1 MHPVD
6 LAIIVVYLA
15 AMPLVGVLV
24 GRRQRSAA
32 DYFIGERSLPWWA
45 VCFSIVATET
55 STLTVISTPGLIW
68 AASGNYNGLTYLQL
82 PFGYIIGRTLVAFV
96 LLPRYFKG
104 KQSTAYQ
111 YLGERFGSVAQG
123 VSSVA
128 FIVTR
133 LLAEG
138 VRLFAGAIPIQV
150 ILTHYGL
157 HTRYWQIVVLLTA
170 LTVIYAL
177 VGGIKAVVWVD
188 VVQLSV
194 YVGAAIVAA
203 IVLATKLPS
212 DWGSRAADAGVFK
225 VFDFNFAPLH
235 LLTSQYA
242 FLTAVVGGAIFTM
255 ASHGTDQLIV
265 QRFLSCRSISD
276 GRKALIGSGVA
287 VTVQFGLFLLIG
299 AMLWAHNGFR
309 NLKDLGL
316 KSSDDVF
323 TNFITSELPVGVAG
337 LLIAAILAST
347 MGALA
352 SALNALSNSTV
363 ADLYQ
368 RFTKRQP
375 EDSKLLRHGRIWTLV
390 WAVVFAAFGS
400 LFSNRNNPVIEQ
412 GLSITGYTYGALLGA
427 FFLGMWVKRARQVD
441 AVIAF
446 VVTVAAMAVIV
457 LGVKIPSAPGAKPVV
472 LAFPWYTLFGVV
484 ITLVVGG
491 LLSLR
496 HRTADPRATRAETEE
511 VTPEAEAPPA

>member
-6 LAIIVVYLA
+6 LVIIVVYLA
-15 AMPLVGVLV
+15 AMPAIGVLI

-68 AASGNYNGLTYLQL
+68 AASGSYNGFTYLQL
-82 PFGYIIGRTLVAFV
+82 PFGYIIGRTLVSFV
-96 LLPRYFKG
+96 LLPRYFRG
-104 KQSTAYQ
+104 KQSTAYAF
-111 YLGERFGSVAQG
+111 LGERFGPSMQG
-123 VSSVA
+123 VSSIA

-138 VRLFAGAIPIQV
+138 VRLFAGAIPIQL
-150 ILTHYGL
+150 ILSHYGL
-157 HTRYWQIVVLLTA
+157 HTQYWQIVVVLTA

-188 VVQLSV
+188 VIQLSV
-194 YVGAAIVAA
+194 YVCGAIIAL

-212 DWGSRAADAGVFK
+212 GWASRAADAGVFQ
-225 VFDFNFAPLH
+225 VFDFDFSGLH

-255 ASHGTDQLIV
+255 ASHGADQLIV
-265 QRFLSCRSISD
+265 QRFLACRSVAD

-287 VTVQFGLFLLIG
+287 VTLQFGLFLLVG
-299 AMLWAHNGFR
+299 AMLWAHDGYR
-309 NLKDLGL
+309 NLTQLGV
-316 KSSDDVF
+316 KSSDDIF
-323 TNFITSELPVGVAG
+323 TGFITSELPAGVAG

-368 RFTKRQP
+368 RFTRRKP
-375 EDSKLLRHGRIWTLV
+375 EDAKLLRHGRVWTLV
-390 WAVVFAAFGS
+390 WAVVFAIFGS
-400 LFSNRNNPVIEQ
+400 AFSSRNNPVIEQ
-412 GLSITGYTYGALLGA
+412 GLSITGYTYGAMLGA
-427 FFLGMWVKRARQVD
+427 FFLGLWIKRARQLD
-441 AVIAF
+441 AIIAF
-446 VVTVAAMAVIV
+446 AVTVAVMAVVV
-457 LGVKIPSAPGAKPVV
+457 LAVKIPPAPGAKPVV
-472 LAFPWYTLFGVV
+472 LAFPWYTLLGVL
-484 ITLVVGG
+484 ITLLVGG
-491 LLSLR
+491 GLSLR
-496 HRTADPRATRAETEE
+496 HRTPDPNTVPADR
-511 VTPEAEAPPA
+511 EAEPAGS

>member
-15 AMPLVGVLV
+15 AMPAIGVLV

-68 AASGNYNGLTYLQL
+68 AASGSYNGLTYLQL
-82 PFGYIIGRTLVAFV
+82 PFGYIIGRTLVAFL
-96 LLPRYFKG
+96 LLPRYFRG
-104 KQSTAYQ
+104 KQTTAYAF
-111 YLGERFGSVAQG
+111 LGERFGPTMQG
-123 VSSVA
+123 VSSIA

-138 VRLFAGAIPIQV
+138 VRPFAGAIPIQL
-150 ILTHYGL
+150 ILSHYGL
-157 HTRYWQIVVLLTA
+157 HTQYWQIVFVLTA
-170 LTVIYAL
+170 LTVVYAL

-188 VVQLSV
+188 VIQLSV
-194 YVGAAIVAA
+194 YVGGAIIAA

-212 DWGSRAADAGVFK
+212 GWTSRAADAGVFK
-225 VFDFNFAPLH
+225 LFDFDFAGLH

-255 ASHGTDQLIV
+255 ASHGADQLIV
-265 QRFLSCRSISD
+265 QRFLSCRSVAD
-276 GRKALIGSGVA
+276 GRKALIGSGIA
-287 VTVQFGLFLLIG
+287 VTVQFALFLLVG

-309 NLKDLGL
+309 NLTELGV
-316 KSSDDVF
+316 KSTDDIF
-323 TNFITSELPVGVAG
+323 TDFIIGELPVGVAG

-368 RFTKRQP
+368 RFTKRKP
-375 EDSKLLRHGRIWTLV
+375 EDSKLLQHGRVWTLV
-390 WAVVFAAFGS
+390 WAVVFAVFGS
-400 LFSNRNNPVIEQ
+400 LFSSRNNPVIEQ
-412 GLSITGYTYGALLGA
+412 GLSITGYTYGAMLGA
-427 FFLGMWVKRARQVD
+427 FLLGIWVKRARQLD
-441 AVIAF
+441 AIIAF
-446 VVTVAAMAVIV
+446 AVTVAVMAVVV
-457 LGVKIPSAPGAKPVV
+457 LAVKIPSAPGAKPVV
-472 LAFPWYTLFGVV
+472 LAFPWYTLLGVI

-491 LLSLR
+491 GLSLR
-496 HRTADPRATRAETEE
+496 HRTADPNATAVKE
-511 VTPEAEAPPA
+511 PEPV

>member
-1 MHPVD
+1 MNAVD
-6 LAIIVVYLA
+6 LVIIVVYLA
-15 AMPLVGVLV
+15 AMPVIGVLV
-24 GRRQRSAA
+24 GRKQRSAA

-82 PFGYIIGRTLVAFV
+82 PFGYIIGRTLVAFIM
-96 LLPRYFKG
+96 LPRYFKG
-104 KQSTAYQ
+104 KQSTAYAF
-111 YLGERFGSVAQG
+111 LGERFGGAMQG

-138 VRLFAGAIPIQV
+138 VRLFAGAIPIQY
-150 ILTHYGL
+150 ILSSYGL
-157 HTRYWQIVVLLTA
+157 HTQYWQIVVVLTG
-170 LTVIYAL
+170 LTLIYAL

-188 VVQLSV
+188 VIQLSV
-194 YVGAAIVAA
+194 YILGALIAVV
-203 IVLATKLPS
+203 VLAQKLPS
-212 DWGSRAADAGVFK
+212 GWTSKASDAGIFK
-225 VFDFNFAPLH
+225 VFDFNFDIAH

-255 ASHGTDQLIV
+255 ASHGADQLIV
-265 QRFLSCRSISD
+265 QRFLACRSIRD
-276 GRKALIGSGVA
+276 GRKALIGSGIA
-287 VTVQFGLFLLIG
+287 VTIQFGLFLLVG
-299 AMLWAHNGFR
+299 AMLWAHNGFKTLKEL
-309 NLKDLGL
+309 NLKG
-316 KSSDDVF
+316 DDVF
-323 TNFITSELPVGVAG
+323 TRFITSELPVGVAG

-368 RFTKRQP
+368 RFTKRKA
-375 EDSKLLRHGRIWTLV
+375 EDSKLLRHGRIWTLI
-390 WAVVFAAFGS
+390 WAVVFAVFAS
-400 LFSNRNNPVIEQ
+400 LFTSKDNPVIEQ
-412 GLSITGYTYGALLGA
+412 GLAITGYTYGALLGA
-427 FFLGMWVKRARQVD
+427 FLLGMWIKRARQLD
-441 AVIAF
+441 AIIAF
-446 VVTVAAMAVIV
+446 VATVAVMAFVV
-457 LGVKIPSAPGAKPVV
+457 LGVKIAPTPGGKPVV
-472 LAFPWYTLFGVV
+472 LAFPWYTLLGVI

-496 HRTADPRATRAETEE
+496 HRGDDPRA
-511 VTPEAEAPPA
+511 AEALSDKPDETAAEEAA

>member
-15 AMPLVGVLV
+15 AMPAIGVLV

-68 AASGNYNGLTYLQL
+68 AASGSYNGLTYLQL
-82 PFGYIIGRTLVAFV
+82 PFGYIIGRTLVSFV

-104 KQSTAYQ
+104 KQSTAYAF
-111 YLGERFGSVAQG
+111 LGERFGPAMQG

-138 VRLFAGAIPIQV
+138 VRLFAGAIPIQL
-150 ILTHYGL
+150 ILSHYGL
-157 HTRYWQIVVLLTA
+157 NTQYWQIVVVLTA

-188 VVQLSV
+188 VIQLSI
-194 YVGAAIVAA
+194 YLGGAVIAL
-203 IVLATKLPS
+203 IVLAGKLPS
-212 DWGSRAADAGVFK
+212 DWASRAADAGVFRL
-225 VFDFNFAPLH
+225 FDFDFDVLH

-242 FLTAVVGGAIFTM
+242 FLTAIVGGAIFTM
-255 ASHGTDQLIV
+255 ASHGADQLIV
-265 QRFLSCRSISD
+265 QRFLSCRSVAD
-276 GRKALIGSGVA
+276 GRKALIGSGIA
-287 VTVQFGLFLLIG
+287 VTIQFGLFLLVG
-299 AMLWAHNGFR
+299 AMLWAHNGYR
-309 NLKDLGL
+309 TLGEL
-316 KSSDDVF
+316 GVRSDDIF

-368 RFTKRQP
+368 RFTRRKH
-375 EDSKLLRHGRIWTLV
+375 EDSALLRHGRIWTLV
-390 WAVVFAAFGS
+390 WAVVFAVFAS
-400 LFSNRNNPVIEQ
+400 LFTSRNNPVIEQ
-412 GLSITGYTYGALLGA
+412 GLAITGYTYGAMLGA
-427 FFLGMWVKRARQVD
+427 FFLGLLVKRARQLD
-441 AVIAF
+441 AIIAF
-446 VVTVAAMAVIV
+446 GVTVAAMAVVV
-457 LGVKIPSAPGAKPVV
+457 LAVRIPPAPGAKPVV
-472 LAFPWYTLFGVV
+472 LAFPWYTLLGVL
-484 ITLVVGG
+484 ITLLVGG
-491 LLSLR
+491 LLALR
-496 HRTADPRATRAETEE
+496 HREPPRPRQADEAAQEAQATDA
-511 VTPEAEAPPA
+511 A

>member
-15 AMPLVGVLV
+15 AMPVIGVLV

-68 AASGNYNGLTYLQL
+68 AASGHYNGFTYLQL

-96 LLPRYFKG
+96 LLPRYFRG
-104 KQSTAYQ
+104 KQSTAYAF
-111 YLGERFGSVAQG
+111 LGQRFGPAMQG

-150 ILTHYGL
+150 ILSHYGL
-157 HTRYWQIVVLLTA
+157 HTQYWQIVIGITA
-170 LTVIYAL
+170 LTVVYAL
-177 VGGIKAVVWVD
+177 VGGIRAVVWVD
-188 VVQLSV
+188 VIQLSV
-194 YVGAAIVAA
+194 YLGGAIIAVIL
-203 IVLATKLPS
+203 LATRLPAG
-212 DWGSRAADAGVFK
+212 WLSRASEQGVFR
-225 VFDFNFAPLH
+225 VFDFDFSGLH

-255 ASHGTDQLIV
+255 ASHGADQLIV
-265 QRFLSCRSISD
+265 QRFLACRSVAD

-287 VTVQFGLFLLIG
+287 VTVQFALFLFVG

-309 NLKDLGL
+309 DLTQLGV

-323 TNFITSELPVGVAG
+323 TGFITSELPVGVAG

-368 RFTKRQP
+368 RLNRRAGV
-375 EDSKLLRHGRIWTLV
+375 EAAALRHGRIWTLV
-390 WAVVFAAFGS
+390 WAVVFAVFAS
-400 LFSNRNNPVIEQ
+400 LFSNQNNPVIEQ
-412 GLSITGYTYGALLGA
+412 GLSITGYTYGAMLGA
-427 FFLGMWVKRARQVD
+427 FLLGLLIRRARQLD
-441 AVIAF
+441 AIIAF
-446 VVTVAAMAVIV
+446 VVTVAVMAYVV
-457 LGVKIPSAPGAKPVV
+457 LGVKIPPAPGAKPVV
-472 LAFPWYTLFGVV
+472 LAFPWYTLLGVL

-496 HRTADPRATRAETEE
+496 HRTPDPHTTVAGQEA
-511 VTPEAEAPPA
+511 PEAVTEP

>member
-6 LAIIVVYLA
+6 LVIIVGYLA
-15 AMPLVGVLV
+15 AMPVIGVLV

-68 AASGNYNGLTYLQL
+68 AASGNYNGFTYLQL

-96 LLPRYFKG
+96 LLPRYYRG
-104 KQSTAYQ
+104 KQSTAYAF
-111 YLGERFGSVAQG
+111 LGRRFGPTMQG
-123 VSSVA
+123 VSSIA

-150 ILTHYGL
+150 ILSHYGL
-157 HTRYWQIVVLLTA
+157 HTQYWQIVIGITV
-170 LTVIYAL
+170 LTVVYAL

-188 VVQLSV
+188 VIQLSV
-194 YVGAAIVAA
+194 YLGGAIVAM
-203 IVLATKLPS
+203 IVLAGRLPAGWS
-212 DWGSRAADAGVFK
+212 SRAADAGVFK
-225 VFDFNFAPLH
+225 LFDFDFSGLH

-242 FLTAVVGGAIFTM
+242 FITAVVGGAIFTM
-255 ASHGTDQLIV
+255 ASHGADQLIV
-265 QRFLSCRSISD
+265 QRFLACRSVAD
-276 GRKALIGSGVA
+276 GRKALIGSGIA
-287 VTVQFGLFLLIG
+287 VTLQFGLFLLVG

-309 NLKDLGL
+309 SLTALGV
-316 KSSDDVF
+316 KSSDDIF
-323 TNFITSELPVGVAG
+323 TTFITSELPVGVAG

-368 RFTKRQP
+368 RFTKRAAT
-375 EDSKLLRHGRIWTLV
+375 DSQVLRHGRIWTLV
-390 WAVVFAAFGS
+390 WAVVFAVFAS
-400 LFSNRNNPVIEQ
+400 LFSSRNNPVIEQ
-412 GLSITGYTYGALLGA
+412 GLSITGYTYGAMLGA
-427 FFLGMWVKRARQVD
+427 FLLGLLIKRARQLD
-441 AVIAF
+441 AIVAF
-446 VVTVAAMAVIV
+446 VVTVVVMAVVV
-457 LGVKIPSAPGAKPVV
+457 LGVKIPPAPGAKPVV
-472 LAFPWYTLFGVV
+472 LAFPWYTLLGVL
-484 ITLVVGG
+484 ITLIVGG
-491 LLSLR
+491 LLALR
-496 HRTADPRATRAETEE
+496 HRTPDPNTVVTSAKETET
-511 VTPEAEAPPA
+511 V

>member
-68 AASGNYNGLTYLQL
+68 AASGSYHGLTYLQL
-82 PFGYIIGRTLVAFV
+82 PFGYIIGRTLVTFV

-111 YLGERFGSVAQG
+111 FLGERFGSTMQG

-150 ILTHYGL
+150 ILSHYGL
-157 HTRYWQIVVLLTA
+157 HTQYWQIVIGVTA
-170 LTVIYAL
+170 LTLIYAL

-188 VVQLSV
+188 VIQLSV
-194 YVGAAIVAA
+194 YVGAAIVAM
-203 IVLATKLPS
+203 IVLGTKLPS
-212 DWGSRAADAGVFK
+212 GWVSRASDAGIFK
-225 VFDFNFAPLH
+225 VFDFDFSGLH

-265 QRFLSCRSISD
+265 QRFLSCRSIAD
-276 GRKALIGSGVA
+276 GRKALIGSGIA
-287 VTVQFGLFLLIG
+287 VTIQFGLFLLIG

-309 NLKDLGL
+309 NLKDLGV
-316 KSSDDVF
+316 KSSDDIF
-323 TNFITSELPVGVAG
+323 TNFITSELPIGVAG

-368 RFTKRQP
+368 RFTKRKP
-375 EDSKLLRHGRIWTLV
+375 EDSKLLRHGRVWTLV
-390 WAVVFAAFGS
+390 WAVVFAVFGS
-400 LFSNRNNPVIEQ
+400 LFSSRNNPVIEQ
-412 GLSITGYTYGALLGA
+412 GLSITGYTYGAMLGA
-427 FFLGMWVKRARQVD
+427 FFLGMWVKRARQLD
-441 AVIAF
+441 AIIAF
-446 VVTVAAMAVIV
+446 VVTVAVMAVVV
-457 LGVKIPSAPGAKPVV
+457 LGVKISPAPGAKPVV
-472 LAFPWYTLFGVV
+472 LAFPWYTLLGVL
-484 ITLVVGG
+484 ITLIVGG
-491 LLSLR
+491 GLSLR
-496 HRTADPRATRAETEE
+496 HRSRDPKADPAPDRE
-511 VTPEAEAPPA
+511 PEPAGS

>member
-1 MHPVD
+1 MHPAD

-15 AMPLVGVLV
+15 AMPAIGVLV
-24 GRRQRSAA
+24 GRKQKSAA

-68 AASGNYNGLTYLQL
+68 AASGNYNGFTYLQL
-82 PFGYIIGRTLVAFV
+82 PFGYILGRTLVSFV

-104 KQSTAYQ
+104 KQSTAYAF
-111 YLGERFGSVAQG
+111 LGERFGPAMQG
-123 VSSVA
+123 VSSIA

-138 VRLFAGAIPIQV
+138 VRLFAGAIPIQL
-150 ILTHYGL
+150 ILSHYGL
-157 HTRYWQIVVLLTA
+157 HTQYWQIVVALTA

-188 VVQLSV
+188 VIQLTV
-194 YVGAAIVAA
+194 YVGGAIIAM
-203 IVLATKLPS
+203 IVLATKLPAGWTS
-212 DWGSRAADAGVFK
+212 KAADAGVFK
-225 VFDFNFAPLH
+225 LFDFDFSGLH

-242 FLTAVVGGAIFTM
+242 FLTAVAGGAIFTM
-255 ASHGTDQLIV
+255 ASHGADQLIV
-265 QRFLSCRSISD
+265 QRFLACRSVAD
-276 GRKALIGSGVA
+276 GRKALIGSGIA
-287 VTVQFGLFLLIG
+287 VTLQFALFLLVG

-309 NLKDLGL
+309 NLKQLGV
-316 KSSDDVF
+316 KSDDIF
-323 TNFITSELPVGVAG
+323 TNFITSELPVGMAG

-368 RFTKRQP
+368 RFTKRKP
-375 EDSKLLRHGRIWTLV
+375 EDSKLLRHGRMWTLV
-390 WAVVFAAFGS
+390 WAVVFAIFGS
-400 LFSNRNNPVIEQ
+400 AFSSRNNPVIEQ
-412 GLSITGYTYGALLGA
+412 GLSITGYTYGAMLGA
-427 FFLGMWVKRARQVD
+427 FFLGMWVKRARQLD
-441 AVIAF
+441 AIIAF
-446 VVTVAAMAVIV
+446 VVTVAVMAVVV
-457 LGVKIPSAPGAKPVV
+457 LAVKIPPAPGAKPVG
-472 LAFPWYTLFGVV
+472 LAFPWYTLLGVL

-491 LLSLR
+491 ALSLR
-496 HRTADPRATRAETEE
+496 HRSANPRVGAE
-511 VTPEAEAPPA
+511 PEPAPEPAGS

>member
-15 AMPLVGVLV
+15 AMPAIGVLV
-24 GRRQRSAA
+24 GRRQRSAT

-82 PFGYIIGRTLVAFV
+82 PFGYIIGRTLVSFV
-96 LLPRYFKG
+96 LLPRYFQG
-104 KQSTAYQ
+104 RQTTAYAF
-111 YLGERFGSVAQG
+111 LGQRFGSAMQG

-138 VRLFAGAIPIQV
+138 VRLFAGAIPIQA
-150 ILTHYGL
+150 ILQHFGL
-157 HTRYWQIVVLLTA
+157 HTSYWQIVVVLTA

-194 YVGAAIVAA
+194 YLGGAIIAV
-203 IVLATKLPS
+203 IVLAGKLPAG
-212 DWGSRAADAGVFK
+212 WATRATDAGIFRL
-225 VFDFNFAPLH
+225 FDFDFDVLH

-242 FLTAVVGGAIFTM
+242 FVTAVVGGAIFTM
-255 ASHGTDQLIV
+255 ASHGADQLIV
-265 QRFLSCRSISD
+265 QRFLACRSVAD
-276 GRKALIGSGVA
+276 GRKALIGSGIA
-287 VTVQFGLFLLIG
+287 VTIQFALFLLVG

-309 NLKDLGL
+309 TLSEIGVK
-316 KSSDDVF
+316 SDDIF
-323 TNFITSELPVGVAG
+323 TNFITSELPAGVAG

-368 RFTKRQP
+368 RFTKRAP

-390 WAVVFAAFGS
+390 WAVVFAVFGS

-412 GLSITGYTYGALLGA
+412 GLSITGYTYGAMLGA
-427 FFLGMWVKRARQVD
+427 FLLGLWVRRARELD
-441 AVIAF
+441 AIVAF
-446 VVTVAAMAVIV
+446 AVTVAAMAVVV
-457 LGVKIPSAPGAKPVV
+457 LAVRIPPAPGAKPVV
-472 LAFPWYTLFGVV
+472 LAFPWYTLLGVL

-491 LLSLR
+491 ALSLR
-496 HRTADPRATRAETEE
+496 HRSAETTAPKE
-511 VTPEAEAPPA
+511 PEPV

>member
-15 AMPLVGVLV
+15 AMPAIGVLV

-82 PFGYIIGRTLVAFV
+82 PFGYIIGRTLVSFV

-104 KQSTAYQ
+104 KQSTAYAF
-111 YLGERFGSVAQG
+111 LGERFGSTMQG

-128 FIVTR
+128 FIITR

-138 VRLFAGAIPIQV
+138 VRLFAGAIPIQL
-150 ILTHYGL
+150 ILSHYGL
-157 HTRYWQIVVLLTA
+157 HTQYWQIVVVLTA

-188 VVQLSV
+188 VIQLSV
-194 YVGAAIVAA
+194 YVGGAIVAM

-212 DWGSRAADAGVFK
+212 DWASRAADAGIFR
-225 VFDFNFAPLH
+225 VFDFNFDILH

-242 FLTAVVGGAIFTM
+242 FVTAVIGGAIFTM
-255 ASHGTDQLIV
+255 ASHGADQLIV
-265 QRFLSCRSISD
+265 QRFLSCRSVAD

-287 VTVQFGLFLLIG
+287 VTIQFALFLFVG
-299 AMLWAHNGFR
+299 AMLWAHNGFK
-309 NLKDLGL
+309 NLKDLGG
-316 KSSDDVF
+316 KSDTIF
-323 TNFITSELPVGVAG
+323 TTFITSELPAGVAG

-368 RFTKRQP
+368 RFTKHKP
-375 EDSKLLRHGRIWTLV
+375 EDSKLLKHGRVWTLV
-390 WAVVFAAFGS
+390 WAVVFAVFGS
-400 LFSNRNNPVIEQ
+400 LFSSTNNPVIEQ
-412 GLSITGYTYGALLGA
+412 GLSITGYTYGAMLGA
-427 FFLGMWVKRARQVD
+427 FFLGMWVKRARQLD
-441 AVIAF
+441 AIIAF
-446 VVTVAAMAVIV
+446 VVTVAAMAVVV
-457 LGVKIPSAPGAKPVV
+457 LVVKIPPSPGAKPVV
-472 LAFPWYTLFGVV
+472 LAFPWYTLLGVL

-491 LLSLR
+491 GLSLR
-496 HRTADPRATRAETEE
+496 HRTTDPN
-511 VTPEAEAPPA
+511 AEATALKEPEPV

>member
-15 AMPLVGVLV
+15 AMPAIGVLV
-24 GRRQRSAA
+24 GRKQRSAT

-68 AASGNYNGLTYLQL
+68 AGQGSYNGLTYLQL
-82 PFGYIIGRTLVAFV
+82 PFGYIIGRILVSFV

-104 KQSTAYQ
+104 KQTTAYAF
-111 YLGERFGSVAQG
+111 LGERFGSTMQG
-123 VSSVA
+123 VSSIA

-138 VRLFAGAIPIQV
+138 VRLFAGAIPIQL
-150 ILTHYGL
+150 ILSYYGV
-157 HTRYWQIVVLLTA
+157 HAQYWQIVVVLTA

-188 VVQLSV
+188 VIQLSI
-194 YVGAAIVAA
+194 YIGGAVVAM

-212 DWGSRAADAGVFK
+212 GWTSRAADTGIFK
-225 VFDFNFAPLH
+225 LFDFDVDILH

-242 FLTAVVGGAIFTM
+242 FVTAVVGGAIFTM
-255 ASHGTDQLIV
+255 ASHGADQLIV
-265 QRFLSCRSISD
+265 QRFLSCRSIAD
-276 GRKALIGSGVA
+276 GRKALIGSGIA
-287 VTVQFGLFLLIG
+287 VTIQFGLFLFVG
-299 AMLWAHNGFR
+299 AMLWAHNGFK
-309 NLKDLGL
+309 NAQQLGG
-316 KSSDDVF
+316 KSDNIF
-323 TNFITSELPVGVAG
+323 TKFITSELPAGVAG

-368 RFTKRQP
+368 RFTKRKP
-375 EDSKLLRHGRIWTLV
+375 EDSTLLRHGRVWTLV
-390 WAVVFAAFGS
+390 WAVVFAVFGS
-400 LFSNRNNPVIEQ
+400 LFSSTNNPVIEQ
-412 GLSITGYTYGALLGA
+412 GLSITGYTYGAMLGA
-427 FFLGMWVKRARQVD
+427 FFLGMWVKRARQLD
-441 AVIAF
+441 AIIAF
-446 VVTVAAMAVIV
+446 VVTVAVMAVVV
-457 LGVKIPSAPGAKPVV
+457 LAVRIPPAPGAKPVV
-472 LAFPWYTLFGVV
+472 LAFPWYTLLGVG

-491 LLSLR
+491 GLSLR
-496 HRTADPRATRAETEE
+496 HRTADPKADATALKE
-511 VTPEAEAPPA
+511 PEPV

>member
-6 LAIIVVYLA
+6 LVIIVVYLA
-15 AMPLVGVLV
+15 AMPAIGVLV

-68 AASGNYNGLTYLQL
+68 AASGNYNGFTYLQL
-82 PFGYIIGRTLVAFV
+82 PFGYIIGRTLVSFV
-96 LLPRYFKG
+96 LLPRYFQG
-104 KQSTAYQ
+104 QQSTAYA
-111 YLGERFGSVAQG
+111 YLGERFGPTMQG

-150 ILTHYGL
+150 ILSHYGL
-157 HTRYWQIVVLLTA
+157 HVQYWQIVVVLTA
-170 LTVIYAL
+170 LTVVYAL

-188 VVQLSV
+188 VIQLTV

-212 DWGSRAADAGVFK
+212 GWTSRASDAGVFK
-225 VFDFNFAPLH
+225 VFDFNFAGLH

-255 ASHGTDQLIV
+255 ASHGSDQLIV
-265 QRFLSCRSISD
+265 QRFLACRSISD
-276 GRKALIGSGVA
+276 GRKALIGSGIA
-287 VTVQFGLFLLIG
+287 VTIQFGLFLLVG

-309 NLKDLGL
+309 NLKALGV

-368 RFTKRQP
+368 RFTRRKP
-375 EDSKLLRHGRIWTLV
+375 EDSKVLRHGRMWTLI
-390 WAVVFAAFGS
+390 WAVVFAVFGS
-400 LFSNRNNPVIEQ
+400 LFSSRNNPVIEQ
-412 GLSITGYTYGALLGA
+412 GLSITGYTYGAMLGA
-427 FFLGMWVKRARQVD
+427 FFLGMWITRARQLD
-441 AVIAF
+441 AIIAF
-446 VVTVAAMAVIV
+446 VVTVAAMAVVV
-457 LGVKIPSAPGAKPVV
+457 LWVKIPPAPGAKPVV
-472 LAFPWYTLFGVV
+472 LAFPWYTLLGVL

-491 LLSLR
+491 ALSLR
-496 HRTADPRATRAETEE
+496 HRTRDPRVDQEARE
-511 VTPEAEAPPA
+511 PEPV

>member
-15 AMPLVGVLV
+15 AMPAIGVLV

-82 PFGYIIGRTLVAFV
+82 PFGYIIGRTLVSFV

-104 KQSTAYQ
+104 QQTTAYAF
-111 YLGERFGSVAQG
+111 LGERFGSAMQG

-150 ILTHYGL
+150 ILKHFGL
-157 HTRYWQIVVLLTA
+157 HTSYWQIVVVLTA

-188 VVQLSV
+188 VIQLSV
-194 YVGAAIVAA
+194 YIGGAIIAM
-203 IVLATKLPS
+203 IVLAGKLP
-212 DWGSRAADAGVFK
+212 DGWTSRAADAGIFRL
-225 VFDFNFAPLH
+225 FDFNFDFLH

-242 FLTAVVGGAIFTM
+242 FVTAVVGGAIFTM

-265 QRFLSCRSISD
+265 QRFLACRSVAD

-287 VTVQFGLFLLIG
+287 VTIQFALFLFVG

-309 NLKDLGL
+309 NLPELGV
-316 KSSDDVF
+316 KGDDVF

-390 WAVVFAAFGS
+390 WAVVFAVFGS

-412 GLSITGYTYGALLGA
+412 GLSITGYTYGAMLGA
-427 FFLGMWVKRARQVD
+427 FFLGMWVKRARQLD
-441 AVIAF
+441 AIIAF
-446 VVTVAAMAVIV
+446 VVTVAVMAVVV
-457 LGVKIPSAPGAKPVV
+457 LAVKIPPAPGAKPVV
-472 LAFPWYTLFGVV
+472 LAFPWYTLLGVL

-491 LLSLR
+491 ALSLR
-496 HRTADPRATRAETEE
+496 HRTPDATAAKE
-511 VTPEAEAPPA
+511 PEPV

>member
-6 LAIIVVYLA
+6 LAIMVMYLA
-15 AMPLVGVLV
+15 AMPAIGVLV
-24 GRRQRSAA
+24 GRKQRSAA

-68 AASGNYNGLTYLQL
+68 AASGSYNGLTYLQL
-82 PFGYIIGRTLVAFV
+82 PFGYIIGRILVSFV
-96 LLPRYFKG
+96 LLPRYFRG
-104 KQSTAYQ
+104 KQSTAYAF
-111 YLGERFGSVAQG
+111 LGERFGSIMQG

-150 ILTHYGL
+150 ILSHYGL
-157 HTRYWQIVVLLTA
+157 HTQYWQIVVVLTA
-170 LTVIYAL
+170 LTVVYAL

-188 VVQLSV
+188 VIQLSV
-194 YVGAAIVAA
+194 YLGGAITAM
-203 IVLATKLPS
+203 IVLATKLPAG
-212 DWGSRAADAGVFK
+212 WTTRAADAGVFTL
-225 VFDFNFAPLH
+225 FDFDFSGLH

-242 FLTAVVGGAIFTM
+242 LLTAVVGGAIFTM
-255 ASHGTDQLIV
+255 ASHGADQLIV
-265 QRFLSCRSISD
+265 QRFLACRSVAD
-276 GRKALIGSGVA
+276 GRKALIGSGIA
-287 VTVQFGLFLLIG
+287 VTVQFGLFLLVG

-309 NLKDLGL
+309 NLTQLGV
-316 KSSDDVF
+316 KSDDIF

-368 RFTKRQP
+368 RFTKRKP

-390 WAVVFAAFGS
+390 WAVVFAIFGS
-400 LFSNRNNPVIEQ
+400 AFSSRNNPVIEQ
-412 GLSITGYTYGALLGA
+412 GLSITGYTYGAMLGA
-427 FFLGMWVKRARQVD
+427 FFLGMWIKRARQLD
-441 AVIAF
+441 AIIAF
-446 VVTVAAMAVIV
+446 VVTVTVMAVVV
-457 LGVKIPSAPGAKPVV
+457 LVVKIPPAPDAKPVV
-472 LAFPWYTLFGVV
+472 LAFPWYTLLGVL
-484 ITLVVGG
+484 ITLLVGG
-491 LLSLR
+491 GLALR
-496 HRTADPRATRAETEE
+496 HRTPDPNTVEAATRK
-511 VTPEAEAPPA
+511 PEPATS

>member
-15 AMPLVGVLV
+15 AMPVVGVLA

-68 AASGNYNGLTYLQL
+68 AASGSYNGLTYLQL
-82 PFGYIIGRTLVAFV
+82 PFGYIIGRTLVSFV

-104 KQSTAYQ
+104 KQSTAYAF
-111 YLGERFGSVAQG
+111 LGERFGSTMQG

-138 VRLFAGAIPIQV
+138 VRLFAGAIPIQL
-150 ILTHYGL
+150 ILSHYGL
-157 HTRYWQIVVLLTA
+157 HTQYWHIVVVLTA

-188 VVQLSV
+188 VIQLSV

-212 DWGSRAADAGVFK
+212 GWASRASEAGIFR
-225 VFDFNFAPLH
+225 VFDFNFSGLH
-235 LLTSQYA
+235 LLTNQYA

-255 ASHGTDQLIV
+255 ASHGSDQLIV
-265 QRFLSCRSISD
+265 QRFLSCRSIAD
-276 GRKALIGSGVA
+276 GRKALIGSGLV
-287 VTVQFGLFLLIG
+287 VTVQFALFLFIG

-309 NLKDLGL
+309 TLTELHA

-368 RFTKRQP
+368 RFTKRKP
-375 EDSKLLRHGRIWTLV
+375 EDSKVLRHGRVWTLV
-390 WAVVFAAFGS
+390 WAVVFAVFGS
-400 LFSNRNNPVIEQ
+400 LFSSRNNPVIEQ
-412 GLSITGYTYGALLGA
+412 GLSITGYTYGAMLGA
-427 FFLGMWVKRARQVD
+427 FFLGMWVKKARQLD
-441 AVIAF
+441 AIIAF
-446 VVTVAAMAVIV
+446 GVTVAVMAVVV
-457 LGVKIPSAPGAKPVV
+457 LGVKIPPAPGAKPVV
-472 LAFPWYTLFGVV
+472 LAFPWYTLLGVL
-484 ITLVVGG
+484 ITLFVGG
-491 LLSLR
+491 ALSLR
-496 HRTADPRATRAETEE
+496 HRTRDPRVEQPGELERTGA
-511 VTPEAEAPPA
+511 